1 MAESTHFLLQD
12 LAIIVV
18 ASTVAIRIFSFLKLP
33 QLLGFIVTGI
43 LLSPVFNVINDKHAI
58 TQLGELGVMFMMFF
72 VGMEFDLN
80 RLKKVFAPSFFGIL
94 FQIIVMGLL
103 GMASASMMN
112 MTNIDGI
119 FLGGVLAMSSTIVIV
134 EVFTQRRDL
143 GKPYA
148 QIATGILILEDLFAV
163 FLLVILSGI
172 ADGAPDIY
180 KLGQSTIT
188 MLAFVITIF
197 VLGKLIVPAML
208 KKLVLSKNT
217 QELIMFTLCLMMG
230 IGFLALSSGMSLAL
244 GAFLAGSIISGT
256 FVSQKIEHLSTPFR
270 NLFVALFFVS
280 VGTMIEPGQIIKL
293 WLPIVLI
300 SVAVIVLQTFACFLG
315 IVLGGAR
322 CKDGYLAAINKAQI
336 GEFSFVIAGLG
347 ITLGVMDASIMAIAM
362 GVSFLT
368 VFVNPFLAN
377 RSDVVMD
384 FFKRFT
390 PSRIKTAFDIY
401 HDSIVALSH
410 STGKSQTLKTAKVAF
425 IKITVYSMLFC
436 ALMLIAPYLNGVIEK
451 SEFCKDYA
459 MIAITVLWIIVAVI
473 SMPIAIGIAI
483 NLEDILKLWLEQS
496 ALKSM
501 NSKYRDRL
509 ARYLN
514 GVFAFVIGTIFTI
527 TYLAVLAHYL
537 PLGELSVFGAIIIVV
552 LGFIFRKVFRNIK
565 QSLEGRFSGIV
576 KRDLENAMHHRHDMM
591 LARIKKSY
599 KWSIEIIEVEI
610 TEMSVCAGKQ
620 IGELQLRAKT
630 GSEVVAIRRGM
641 FVIYNLNAQTRIF
654 PNDVVVLSGTSEDN
668 KKADEFLSAHDK
680 DFDKNFPSLV
690 ADYQLRTFI
699 IPTLSSLVKQTL
711 AGANLNKVYSVKILA
726 ISRNEENLRP
736 LPNLEFCAE
745 DKILAMGS
753 LANLEKLRDEF
764 FLIETDAEMA

>member
-300 SVAVIVLQTFACFLG
+300 SVAVIVLQTFACFW
-315 IVLGGAR
+315 
-322 CKDGYLAAINKAQI
+322 
-336 GEFSFVIAGLG
+336 E
-347 ITLGVMDASIMAIAM
+347 
-362 GVSFLT
+362 
-368 VFVNPFLAN
+368 
-377 RSDVVMD
+377 
-384 FFKRFT
+384 
-390 PSRIKTAFDIY
+390 
-401 HDSIVALSH
+401 
-410 STGKSQTLKTAKVAF
+410 
-425 IKITVYSMLFC
+425 
-436 ALMLIAPYLNGVIEK
+436 
-451 SEFCKDYA
+451 
-459 MIAITVLWIIVAVI
+459 
-473 SMPIAIGIAI
+473 
-483 NLEDILKLWLEQS
+483 
-496 ALKSM
+496 
-501 NSKYRDRL
+501 
-509 ARYLN
+509 
-514 GVFAFVIGTIFTI
+514 
-527 TYLAVLAHYL
+527 
-537 PLGELSVFGAIIIVV
+537 
-552 LGFIFRKVFRNIK
+552 
-565 QSLEGRFSGIV
+565 
-576 KRDLENAMHHRHDMM
+576 
-591 LARIKKSY
+591 
-599 KWSIEIIEVEI
+599 
-610 TEMSVCAGKQ
+610 
-620 IGELQLRAKT
+620 
-630 GSEVVAIRRGM
+630 
-641 FVIYNLNAQTRIF
+641 
-654 PNDVVVLSGTSEDN
+654 
-668 KKADEFLSAHDK
+668 
-680 DFDKNFPSLV
+680 
-690 ADYQLRTFI
+690 
-699 IPTLSSLVKQTL
+699 
-711 AGANLNKVYSVKILA
+711 
-726 ISRNEENLRP
+726 
-736 LPNLEFCAE
+736 
-745 DKILAMGS
+745 
-753 LANLEKLRDEF
+753 
-764 FLIETDAEMA
+764 